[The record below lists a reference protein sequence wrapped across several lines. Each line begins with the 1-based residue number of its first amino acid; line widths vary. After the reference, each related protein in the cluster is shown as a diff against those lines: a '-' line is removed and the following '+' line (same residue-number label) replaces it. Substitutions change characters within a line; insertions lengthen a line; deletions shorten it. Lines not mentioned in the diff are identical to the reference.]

1 MKVYRTVVQ
10 ILSENLVSPMSYKIL
25 FQEGSDFLSQLEANA
40 TQKAKTSLFLVGL
53 YLLSQKKTSSGVFYS
68 VTTHS
73 RQNILK
79 EDICLSLQGNAH
91 FSYYILLFILG
102 KFCQRCHEAPPQ
114 RRALRQTSLLQGKL
128 YLLLR
133 NVAAIN
139 SA

>member
-79 EDICLSLQGNAH
+79 EDICLSL
-91 FSYYILLFILG
+91 
-102 KFCQRCHEAPPQ
+102 
-114 RRALRQTSLLQGKL
+114 
-128 YLLLR
+128 
-133 NVAAIN
+133 
-139 SA
+139 